1 MSSQSSQSIKV
12 SGFFEIWEKGSK
24 KDKIL
29 SFFKH
34 TKTSFFLGVSE
45 QGKNPGR
52 HNFSV
57 TLTTLTTLK

>member
-34 TKTSFFLGVSE
+34 TKTSFFLGVSVR
-45 QGKNPGR
+45 GKFPSR
-52 HNFSV
+52 YKFSD